1 MSRLKGHRLSQETK
15 RRIGASVSRT
25 RAKKK
30 EARAG
35 HSHLFLQ
42 AVAASGKADV
52 GMGLTPKAVERTK
65 AHQRGLGMPREIEI
79 AITKEGIVICSD
91 EDFDR
96 EAFVRDLEAAGIEI
110 VKERVTICG

>member
-1 MSRLKGHRLSQETK
+1 M
-15 RRIGASVSRT
+15 T
-25 RAKKK
+25 RKKK

-35 HSHLFLQ
+35 HSQLFLQ
-42 AVAASGKADV
+42 AVAASGKTDV
-52 GMGLTPKAVERTK
+52 GMGLTPEAVERIK
-65 AHQRGLGMPREIEI
+65 GLQRGLGMPREIEI

-96 EAFVRDLEAAGIEI
+96 DAFVRELEAAGIEI

>member
-1 MSRLKGHRLSQETK
+1 MK
-15 RRIGASVSRT
+15 R
-25 RAKKK
+25 KKK
-30 EARAG
+30 GVPAE

-52 GMGLTPKAVERTK
+52 GMGLTPETVERIK
-65 AHQRGLGMPREIEI
+65 ALQRGLGMPREIEI
-79 AITKEGIVICSD
+79 AITKDGIVICSD

-96 EAFVRDLEAAGIEI
+96 EALVKELEAAGLEV